1 MEILYNGFQTP
12 GAQGSISLCQSTSW
26 SHCPWIFQFRF
37 PGKSADMVSS
47 FHSLQSLSYPF
58 RHPGSSVHVVT
69 SVQQC
74 QLPESLPTRWWWCEG
89 GPWGRARRSEKR
101 VSSKHQE
108 LSAHV
113 LNQPAKSLGASLK
126 FCFPVSFYLKL
137 IFGSLSFLFQKV
149 SNWTL
154 ETTGGHE
161 GKNNFHNNAKILFA
175 PFRLT
180 FS

>member
-1 MEILYNGFQTP
+1 MRWKYCILVFKHLELKEAFLCVSLHLGLTVHGF
-12 GAQGSISLCQSTSW
+12 
-26 SHCPWIFQFRF
+26 FQFRF

-74 QLPESLPTRWWWCEG
+74 QLLESLPTRWWWCEG

-101 VSSKHQE
+101 GPSKHQE

-137 IFGSLSFLFQKV
+137 IFGSLSFL
-149 SNWTL
+149 L
-154 ETTGGHE
+154 PE
-161 GKNNFHNNAKILFA
+161 GLKLDSRD
-175 PFRLT
+175 PWGSLR
-180 FS
+180 